1 MREIKHHLIEPPPL
15 DRLPPPSPSTSRHAR
30 PPQFRRV
37 NPVPHHATLL
47 LLLLLRFQGR
57 DVGRRLRVLAPE
69 RGGCVVA
76 RRDEVGAAVGGEEGM
91 REGEVAFADE
101 EDAVGGGE
109 GDVCGWGLGW
119 RFRAFG
125 GFAQGRWGRFGLCGW
140 RSPWVWF
147 MAGCFGL
154 WPLRF
159 AHCGGV
165 KSGFEDLIEGRRE
178 MVERGSFQFR
188 CYSSVLYS
196 KTISILGAQKFLP
209 PSTSLNHFL
218 YIGLR

>member
-1 MREIKHHLIEPPPL
+1 
-15 DRLPPPSPSTSRHAR
+15 
-30 PPQFRRV
+30 
-37 NPVPHHATLL
+37 
-47 LLLLLRFQGR
+47 
-57 DVGRRLRVLAPE
+57 
-69 RGGCVVA
+69 
-76 RRDEVGAAVGGEEGM
+76 M

-178 MVERGSFQFR
+178 LGRWWSEGAFSSAVTLA
-188 CYSSVLYS
+188 YSI
-196 KTISILGAQKFLP
+196 KSILGAQKFLP
-209 PSTSLNHFL
+209 PSTSLNQFL
-218 YIGLR
+218 YIYRTAITSGHVFVFERLKTLSGFGEPGSPSHPLTLANFTRLQILVIFMSSN